1 MLTREQ
7 AYAADVFK
15 RVSDFKRNSPNQ
27 ISRYGAMAHQLPLLI
42 RTAGL
47 VQALTFVAG
56 RKDEGLNQLL
66 NDLAQTIKQ
75 DNAEKFVAFSRNAPL
90 PQYLRLTQ
98 QTMAALLWYKRF
110 AQSVLDID
118 PTQAMDQ
125 KES

>member
-1 MLTREQ
+1 LTREQ

-15 RVSDFKRNSPNQ
+15 RVSDIKHNSPSK

-47 VQALTFVAG
+47 VQALTFVSG

-66 NDLAQTIKQ
+66 HDLAQTVKQ
-75 DNAEKFVAFSRNAPL
+75 ENAEKLIATSRNAPL
-90 PQYLRLTQ
+90 AQYMRLTQ

-110 AQSVLDID
+110 AQSVLEID
-118 PTQAMDQ
+118 STQAMEQ